1 MPFTPDFVRVLERL
15 HLTVRRRMTG
25 EGPGVRRS
33 DKRGA
38 SIEFHDYRR
47 YAPGDEVR
55 YVDWNVYARHGSL
68 FIKEFSAEERIHVRL
83 LLDAS
88 DSMSFGDPSKLQAAR
103 ETAAALGYVGLLHYD
118 SVSVRSFPRLSLP
131 ERGPLRGKGR
141 LFELLERLDAV
152 QPRGAGNLADISSS
166 LDSSGNRG
174 RSLVLV
180 LTDAYDPSLAEAIRS
195 LRAPGR
201 EVHLVHFI
209 SREEIEPTGR
219 GNLLFTELETGASRR
234 FRVTDSTIRRYR
246 ERFMA
251 WCGEVERLCRA
262 NELGYIRV
270 RSDRSLEERVMEIFR
285 KGGMIELR

>member
-15 HLTVRRRMTG
+15 HLTVRRHMTG
-25 EGPGVRRS
+25 EGPGARRS

-47 YAPGDEVR
+47 YTPGDEVR

-83 LLDAS
+83 LIDAS
-88 DSMSFGDPSKLQAAR
+88 DSMTFGTPSKLQAVR
-103 ETAAALGYVGLLHYD
+103 ETAAALGYVGLIHYD
-118 SVSVRSFPRLSLP
+118 SVSIRSFPQAVAS
-131 ERGPLRGKGR
+131 ERPPLRGKGR
-141 LFELLERLDAV
+141 VFELLERLDAV
-152 QPRGAGNLADISSS
+152 QPEGSGRLADAFSAFRT
-166 LDSSGNRG
+166 SGGRG

-180 LTDAYDPSLAEAIRS
+180 FTDAYDASLADAIRS

-209 SREEIEPTGR
+209 SREEIEPSGR
-219 GNLLFTELETGASRR
+219 GPLMLTELETGVRR
-234 FRVTDSTIRRYR
+234 KIRVTGSTVRRYR
-246 ERFMA
+246 ERFLA

-262 NELGYIRV
+262 HELGYIRI
-270 RSDRSLEERVMEIFR
+270 RSDLPLEERVMEIFR
-285 KGGMIELR
+285 KGGMLELR